1 MIQALHIFRK
11 DVRRFAYEI
20 GVLVA
25 LTALWAWSHSTDF
38 GNLPHT
44 MRFADIAN
52 VLLPL
57 SWWYVISQLIHEE
70 PLTGDRQFW
79 ITRPYSRVS
88 LLSSKA
94 LFILCFINL
103 PLLFG
108 GLAILGVAGYQPLR
122 YLPNFLWMQFTFTAA
137 VLLLPVA
144 LASLTRTLV
153 QFVLTVLGL
162 IVGFLMLGLI
172 FGKGPVG
179 GVYQSPGLAWVAGI
193 RMLLSVVVA
202 TLAVV
207 LLQLRRR
214 NRLISAGAGV
224 GMVVLFVLP
233 DYSLDLR
240 IGAATQ
246 ARTFGEKGT
255 ESVTVAVGTPRM
267 AGNHSGTLDIP
278 FRIAQIPD
286 AQTAAPELIEL
297 EFVAPG
303 GRHWSS
309 GWIPVASSEASVF
322 QTTGPSPDGSFTW
335 KQHVVVDHAF
345 WQDAHSG
352 PVTIRGA
359 VYIMLNSRHS
369 IRLHDQGV
377 TAIPGDGH
385 CTVDD
390 GLTATC
396 RAPFHQ
402 PFNSFETAPLRLLS
416 WWDSPFPADFGMNP
430 LSTNAAGDREARE
443 VTFVR
448 YDPCAYVLRPFTG
461 LVEPSSRVVPSSGA
475 RGRRF

>member
-88 LLSSKA
+88 LVTAKA
-94 LFILCFINL
+94 LFVLCFINL
-103 PLLFG
+103 PLLLG
-108 GLAILGVAGYQPLR
+108 GFAILGVAGYQPLR
-122 YLPNFLWMQFTFTAA
+122 YLPNFVWMQLTFTAA
-137 VLLLPVA
+137 VLLLPAA

-153 QFVLTVLGL
+153 QFVLTALGL
-162 IVGFLMLGLI
+162 IAGFQMLGLI
-172 FGKGPVG
+172 FASVAPT
-179 GVYQSPGLAWVAGI
+179 YQSRGLAWTDGI
-193 RMLLSVVVA
+193 RMLLLACVPALVVI
-202 TLAVV
+202 
-207 LLQLRRR
+207 LLQFR
-214 NRLISAGAGV
+214 NRNRFITAGV
-224 GMVVLFVLP
+224 ALVLVISIMVP
-233 DYSLDLR
+233 YGGLDWRL
-240 IGAATQ
+240 GAATQ
-246 ARTFGEKGT
+246 TRMFGERGT
-255 ESVTVAVGTPRM
+255 ESVTVGVGTPRM

-278 FRIAQIPD
+278 FRIVQIPH
-286 AQTAAPELIEL
+286 AETAAPELIEL
-297 EFVAPG
+297 EFEASG

-322 QTTGPSPDGSFTW
+322 QTDPSPDGAFTW

-396 RAPFHQ
+396 RAPFPSALQ
-402 PFNSFETAPLRLLS
+402 LFRNRAAPTALVVGLAVSRRLRYE
-416 WWDSPFPADFGMNP
+416 PAIHECC
-430 LSTNAAGDREARE
+430 R
-443 VTFVR
+443 
-448 YDPCAYVLRPFTG
+448 RP
-461 LVEPSSRVVPSSGA
+461 
-475 RGRRF
+475 